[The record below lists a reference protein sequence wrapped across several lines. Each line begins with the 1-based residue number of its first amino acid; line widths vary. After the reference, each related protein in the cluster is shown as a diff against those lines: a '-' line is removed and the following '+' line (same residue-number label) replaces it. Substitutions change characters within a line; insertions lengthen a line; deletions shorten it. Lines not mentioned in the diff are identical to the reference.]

1 MKRLY
6 SATVNSLRGLIY
18 AVRSEAALREEAA
31 LLVIALPLGWFVA
44 PAIGWYVAMIG
55 VLLALL
61 AIELLNTAIEK
72 LADHIT
78 RERHPAIGV
87 IKDVGSAA
95 VFCGL
100 CLAGLIWF
108 AALGVRLGLF

>member
-1 MKRLY
+1 VKRLY
-6 SATVNSLRGLIY
+6 SATLNSLRGLVY
-18 AVRSEAALREEAA
+18 GVRTEPAIRDEAI
-31 LLVIALPLGWFVA
+31 LLAIALPLGWLIA
-44 PAIGWYVAMIG
+44 PSMVWYAAMLG
-55 VLLALL
+55 VLLVLL

-87 IKDVGSAA
+87 IKDFGSAA

-100 CLAGLIWF
+100 CLAGLIWLT
-108 AALGVRLGLF
+108 ALGVRLGWL